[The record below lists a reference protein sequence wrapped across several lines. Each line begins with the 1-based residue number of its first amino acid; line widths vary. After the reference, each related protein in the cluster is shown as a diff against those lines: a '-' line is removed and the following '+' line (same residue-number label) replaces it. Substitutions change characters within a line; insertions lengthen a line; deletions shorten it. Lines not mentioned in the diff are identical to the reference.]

1 MKKVIPFT
9 KQIPFNR
16 SIAEVTDIELSH
28 NLELKNEYE
37 IEGNI
42 IVDGKYKMTTASQ
55 IEDNFHYEL
64 PFVIAIDSKYDTS
77 NIEISISDF
86 NFEIIN
92 EEDLKVNVDVTLD
105 NLIDRLD
112 IDSIQNPEDRK
123 VEILKDLDN
132 YDNEIDIK
140 EEKSTDNVEKSKIN
154 ESEKVEKDN
163 SGLNSIFNNE
173 EKSEY
178 STYYVY
184 IYRDG
189 DTIEYLLDKY
199 NISRE
204 DLEGYNDLSNITVG
218 SKVIIPCPNE

>member
-1 MKKVIPFT
+1 MKKVVPFT

-16 SIAEVTDIELSH
+16 NIAEVTDISVSH
-28 NLELKNEYE
+28 DLELKDLYE

-42 IVDGKYKMTTASQ
+42 ILDGKYKMTNASQ
-55 IEDNFHYEL
+55 IEEEFHYDL

-77 NIEISISDF
+77 NLEINISDF

-92 EEDLKVNVDVTLD
+92 EEDLKINVDITLD

-112 IDSIQNPEDRK
+112 IESIRNPEDREA
-123 VEILKDLDN
+123 EILKEL
-132 YDNEIDIK
+132 DNEIEIP
-140 EEKSTDNVEKSKIN
+140 EEKVTEVDSIFTDNDKK
-154 ESEKVEKDN
+154 
-163 SGLNSIFNNE
+163 
-173 EKSEY
+173 EY

-199 NISRE
+199 SISRE
-204 DLEGYNDLSNITVG
+204 DLENYNDLSNISVG
-218 SKVIIPCPNE
+218 SKVIIPCSNE

>member
-1 MKKVIPFT
+1 MKKVVPFS

-16 SIAEVTDIELSH
+16 TISEITDIEVSH
-28 NLELKNEYE
+28 DLELKDLYE

-42 IVDGKYKMTTASQ
+42 IVEGKYKMTEASQ
-55 IEDNFHYEL
+55 IEEEFNYKL

-92 EEDLKVNVDVTLD
+92 EEELKVNVDITLD

-112 IDSIQNPEDRK
+112 IDSISNPEERE
-123 VEILKDLDN
+123 VEILKDLD
-132 YDNEIDIK
+132 DLDDISNEIDIK
-140 EEKSTDNVEKSKIN
+140 KIEEDEEKEENKENSTN
-154 ESEKVEKDN
+154 
-163 SGLNSIFNNE
+163 LNTIFNTTGNN
-173 EKSEY
+173 EY

-204 DLEGYNDLSNITVG
+204 ELENYNDLSSINIG
-218 SKVIIPCPNE
+218 SKVIIPCSNE

>member
-1 MKKVIPFT
+1 MKKVVPFT

-16 SIAEVTDIELSH
+16 NIAEVTDISVSH
-28 NLELKNEYE
+28 DLKLKDLYE

-42 IVDGKYKMTTASQ
+42 ILDGKYKMTDASQ
-55 IEDNFHYEL
+55 IEEEFHYDL

-77 NIEISISDF
+77 NLVINISDF

-92 EEDLKVNVDVTLD
+92 EEDLKVNVDITLD

-112 IDSIQNPEDRK
+112 IDSIKNPEDREI
-123 VEILKDLDN
+123 EILKDLDSYN
-132 YDNEIDIK
+132 EVDIPEVKEETVESDNKEIDSIF
-140 EEKSTDNVEKSKIN
+140 TDNDIK
-154 ESEKVEKDN
+154 
-163 SGLNSIFNNE
+163 
-173 EKSEY
+173 EY

-199 NISRE
+199 SISRE
-204 DLEGYNDLSNITVG
+204 DLENYNDLSNISVG
-218 SKVIIPCPNE
+218 SKVIIPCSNE

>member
-1 MKKVIPFT
+1 MKKVVPFT

-16 SIAEVTDIELSH
+16 NIAEVTDISVSH
-28 NLELKNEYE
+28 DLELKDLYE

-42 IVDGKYKMTTASQ
+42 ILDGKYKMTNASQ
-55 IEDNFHYEL
+55 IEEEFHYDL

-77 NIEISISDF
+77 NLEINISDF

-92 EEDLKVNVDVTLD
+92 EEDLKINVDITLD

-112 IDSIQNPEDRK
+112 IDSIRNPEDRE
-123 VEILKDLDN
+123 VEILKDVDN
-132 YDNEIDIK
+132 YNEIDIQ
-140 EEKSTDNVEKSKIN
+140 EEKSTEIVDKE
-154 ESEKVEKDN
+154 E
-163 SGLNSIFNNE
+163 LNSIFDNIDN
-173 EKSEY
+173 KEY

-199 NISRE
+199 SISRE
-204 DLEGYNDLSNITVG
+204 DLENYNDLSNISVG
-218 SKVIIPCPNE
+218 SKVIIPCSNE

>member
-1 MKKVIPFT
+1 MKKVVPFT

-16 SIAEVTDIELSH
+16 NIAEVTDISVSH
-28 NLELKNEYE
+28 DLELKDLYE

-42 IVDGKYKMTTASQ
+42 ILDGKYKMTNASQ
-55 IEDNFHYEL
+55 IEEEFHYDL

-77 NIEISISDF
+77 NLEINISDF

-92 EEDLKVNVDVTLD
+92 EEELKVNVDITLD

-112 IDSIQNPEDRK
+112 IESIRNPEDREI
-123 VEILKDLDN
+123 EILKEL
-132 YDNEIDIK
+132 DNEIEIP
-140 EEKSTDNVEKSKIN
+140 EEKVTEVDSIFTDNDKK
-154 ESEKVEKDN
+154 
-163 SGLNSIFNNE
+163 
-173 EKSEY
+173 EY

-199 NISRE
+199 GISRE
-204 DLEGYNDLSNITVG
+204 DLENYNDLSNISVG
-218 SKVIIPCPNE
+218 SKVIIPCSNE

>member
-1 MKKVIPFT
+1 MKKVVPFT

-16 SIAEVTDIELSH
+16 NIAEVTDISVSH
-28 NLELKNEYE
+28 DLKLKDLYE

-42 IVDGKYKMTTASQ
+42 ILDGKYKMTNASQ
-55 IEDNFHYEL
+55 IEEEFHYDL

-77 NIEISISDF
+77 NLVINISDF

-92 EEDLKVNVDVTLD
+92 EEDLKVNVDITLD

-112 IDSIQNPEDRK
+112 IDSIKNPEDREI
-123 VEILKDLDN
+123 EILKDLDS
-132 YDNEIDIK
+132 YNEIDIPEVK
-140 EEKSTDNVEKSKIN
+140 EEIVDSDNKEIDSIFTDN
-154 ESEKVEKDN
+154 DN
-163 SGLNSIFNNE
+163 
-173 EKSEY
+173 KEY

-199 NISRE
+199 SISRE
-204 DLEGYNDLSNITVG
+204 DLENYNDLSNISVG
-218 SKVIIPCPNE
+218 SKVIIPCSNE